1 MTKHVFYNSNSQIKI
16 ATSFQALLLVF
27 NLNKSTAFS
36 QVKELIVVWMTEPY
50 ANKMARSTLYNR
62 IPADMIIFNE
72 DADEVSFR
80 LMSINKH

>member
-1 MTKHVFYNSNSQIKI
+1 
-16 ATSFQALLLVF
+16 
-27 NLNKSTAFS
+27 
-36 QVKELIVVWMTEPY
+36 MTEPY

-62 IPADMIIFNE
+62 IPADMMIIVNE